1 MPHDGWPRSA
11 GQVGRFAVP
20 FAAAGRYD
28 SNSYAMAVFTYR
40 ATTATAQPV
49 TGTLVADSPRQ
60 AREQLHERGLV
71 VRSVAA
77 RSQQRPDAAPSAW
90 RARWARRRVAAKSV
104 GFTRDLATLLAVGVP
119 LADAVGTLAEQSA
132 GPFRSVLLQLQDR
145 VASGA
150 SLATALAEQPG
161 AFDDLDVALADVGE
175 AAGNLDAVLDRLAEF
190 KEARSAARNRVGTAL
205 IYPAIVFVV
214 AVGVSVLLMTFVVPK
229 LLAPLVESG
238 QPIPP
243 VTRVVKAASDALV
256 AYWWAGLIGLGAA
269 IAAASYVLG
278 TPRGRAAADAVLLR
292 LPLLGDASRKQA
304 IARVALVLAVLL
316 RSGIVF
322 VRAVEIAA
330 RTTPSG
336 VLRDAL
342 GQLAAAVTGGAD
354 VADAVRGSGAF
365 PPMVVQMFAV
375 GQQSGRLE
383 DMLDRLAADYD
394 RQVRTLTARLTAVLE
409 PALILL
415 LVALVGTIALAT
427 LLPMLEAADAF

>member
-1 MPHDGWPRSA
+1 
-11 GQVGRFAVP
+11 
-20 FAAAGRYD
+20 
-28 SNSYAMAVFTYR
+28 MAVFTYR
-40 ATTATAQPV
+40 ATTPTAQPV
-49 TGTLVADSPRQ
+49 SGTLVADTPRQ
-60 AREQLHERGLV
+60 AREQLQDRGLL
-71 VRSVAA
+71 VRSVV
-77 RSQQRPDAAPSAW
+77 QRPQRTAAASAW
-90 RARWARRRVAAKSV
+90 RDRWGRRRLSPRAV

-119 LADAVGTLAEQSA
+119 LADAVGTLAEQTS

-150 SLATALAEQPG
+150 SLASALAEQPG

-175 AAGNLDAVLDRLAEF
+175 AAGNLDVVLDRLAEF
-190 KEARSAARNRVGTAL
+190 KEARAAVRNRVGTAL

-243 VTRVVKAASDALV
+243 VTRLVKAASDALV
-256 AYWWAGLIGLGAA
+256 ADWWAGALA
-269 IAAASYVLG
+269 IVTFTAAASYALG
-278 TPRGRAAADAVLLR
+278 TPRGRAAWDRAVLR
-292 LPLLGDASRKQA
+292 VPLLGDAARKQA
-304 IARVALVLAVLL
+304 IARLALVLAVLL

-330 RTTPSG
+330 RTTSNG

-342 GQLAAAVTGGAD
+342 ARLAAAVTTGAD
-354 VADAVRGSGAF
+354 VAEAVRSSGAF

-394 RQVRTLTARLTAVLE
+394 RQVRTLTARLTAILE

-415 LVALVGTIALAT
+415 LVVLVGTIALAT

>member
-1 MPHDGWPRSA
+1 
-11 GQVGRFAVP
+11 
-20 FAAAGRYD
+20 
-28 SNSYAMAVFTYR
+28 MAVFTYR
-40 ATTATAQPV
+40 ATTPAARPV
-49 TGTLVADSPRQ
+49 SGTLVADTPRQ
-60 AREQLHERGLV
+60 AREQLQDRGLL
-71 VRSVAA
+71 VRSVVQRRQ
-77 RSQQRPDAAPSAW
+77 RSDTTSAW
-90 RARWARRRVAAKSV
+90 RDRWMRRRLSARAV

-119 LADAVGTLAEQSA
+119 LADAVGTLAEQA
-132 GPFRSVLLQLQDR
+132 TGPFRSVLLQLQDR

-150 SLATALAEQPG
+150 SLASALAEQPG

-175 AAGNLDAVLDRLAEF
+175 AAGNLDVVLDRLAEF
-190 KEARSAARNRVGTAL
+190 KEARAAVRNRVGTAL

-243 VTRVVKAASDALV
+243 VTRLVKAASDGLV
-256 AYWWAGLIGLGAA
+256 AYWWAGALA
-269 IAAASYVLG
+269 IATFTAAASYALG
-278 TPRGRAAADAVLLR
+278 TTPGRAAWDRAVLR
-292 LPLLGDASRKQA
+292 VPLLGDAARKQA
-304 IARVALVLAVLL
+304 IARLALVLAVLL

-330 RTTPSG
+330 QTTPNG

-342 GQLAAAVTGGAD
+342 ARLAAAVTTGAD
-354 VADAVRGSGAF
+354 VAEAVRSSGAF

-415 LVALVGTIALAT
+415 LVVLVGTIALAT

>member
-1 MPHDGWPRSA
+1 
-11 GQVGRFAVP
+11 
-20 FAAAGRYD
+20 
-28 SNSYAMAVFTYR
+28 MAVFTYR
-40 ATTATAQPV
+40 ATTAAADPV
-49 TGTLVADSPRQ
+49 TGTLVADTPRQ
-60 AREQLHERGLV
+60 AREQLHGRGLT
-71 VRSVAA
+71 VRSVTPRAA
-77 RSQQRPDAAPSAW
+77 RADAPSAW
-90 RARWARRRVAAKSV
+90 RAGWGRRRLSARSV
-104 GFTRDLATLLAVGVP
+104 GFIRDLATLLAVGVP
-119 LADAVGTLAEQSA
+119 LADAIGTLGEQTA

-161 AFDDLDVALADVGE
+161 AFDPLDVALADVGE
-175 AAGNLDAVLDRLAEF
+175 AAGHLDAVLDRLAEF

-256 AYWWAGLIGLGAA
+256 AYWWAGLAGVAA
-269 IAAASYVLG
+269 VAVAAGYALSTPAGRSARDRLVLS
-278 TPRGRAAADAVLLR
+278 V
-292 LPLLGDASRKQA
+292 PLLGDAARKQA
-304 IARVALVLAVLL
+304 IARLALVLAVLL

-330 RTTPSG
+330 RTTPNG

-342 GQLAAAVTGGAD
+342 GRLAAAVTTGTD
-354 VADAVRGSGAF
+354 VAEAVRGSGAF

-394 RQVRTLTARLTAVLE
+394 RQVRTLTSRLTAVLE

>member
-1 MPHDGWPRSA
+1 
-11 GQVGRFAVP
+11 
-20 FAAAGRYD
+20 
-28 SNSYAMAVFTYR
+28 MAVFTYR
-40 ATTATAQPV
+40 ATTAAAQAV
-49 TGTLVADSPRQ
+49 SGTLVADTPRQ
-60 AREQLHERGLV
+60 AREQLQDRGLT
-71 VRSVAA
+71 VRSVVPKPQRGAA
-77 RSQQRPDAAPSAW
+77 TAAW
-90 RARWARRRVAAKSV
+90 RARWGRRRLSGRSV

-150 SLATALAEQPG
+150 SLATALAEQPA
-161 AFDDLDVALADVGE
+161 AFDDLDAALADVGE
-175 AAGNLDAVLDRLAEF
+175 AAGNLDVVLDRLAEF
-190 KEARSAARNRVGTAL
+190 KEARSAVRNRVGTAL
-205 IYPAIVFVV
+205 IYPGIVFVV

-243 VTRVVKAASDALV
+243 ITRAVKAASDALV
-256 AYWWAGLIGLGAA
+256 QYWWAGLLGIATIATAA
-269 IAAASYVLG
+269 GYALG
-278 TPRGRAAADAVLLR
+278 TPRGRAAWDRFVLR
-292 LPLLGDASRKQA
+292 VPLLGDAARKQA
-304 IARVALVLAVLL
+304 IARLALVLAVLL

-330 RTTPSG
+330 RTTSND

-342 GQLAAAVTGGAD
+342 AKLAVAVTSGSD
-354 VADAVRGSGAF
+354 VADAVRSSGAF

-394 RQVRTLTARLTAVLE
+394 RQVRTLTSRLTAVLE

-415 LVALVGTIALAT
+415 LVALVGSIALAT

>member
-1 MPHDGWPRSA
+1 
-11 GQVGRFAVP
+11 
-20 FAAAGRYD
+20 
-28 SNSYAMAVFTYR
+28 MAVFAYR
-40 ATTATAQPV
+40 ATTAAAVPV
-49 TGTLVADSPRQ
+49 TGTLVADTPRA
-60 AREQLHERGLV
+60 AREQLHERGLT
-71 VRSVAA
+71 VRSVVPKPQRGAA
-77 RSQQRPDAAPSAW
+77 SSAW
-90 RARWARRRVAAKSV
+90 RARWGRRRLATRSV

-119 LADAVGTLAEQSA
+119 LADAVGTLAEQA
-132 GPFRSVLLQLQDR
+132 TGPFRSVLLQLQDR

-190 KEARSAARNRVGTAL
+190 KEARSAVRNRVGTAL

-214 AVGVSVLLMTFVVPK
+214 AVSVSVLLMTFVVPK

-256 AYWWAGLIGLGAA
+256 QYWWAGLAA
-269 IAAASYVLG
+269 IATVAAVVGYALG
-278 TPRGRAAADAVLLR
+278 TPRGRAVWDRLVLR
-292 LPLLGDASRKQA
+292 VPLLGDAARKQA
-304 IARVALVLAVLL
+304 IARLALVLAVLL

-322 VRAVEIAA
+322 VRALEIAG
-330 RTTPSG
+330 RTTSNG

-342 GQLAAAVTGGAD
+342 ARCAAAVTSGTD
-354 VADAVRGSGAF
+354 VAEAVRGSGAF

-394 RQVRTLTARLTAVLE
+394 RQVRTLTTRLTTILE

-415 LVALVGTIALAT
+415 LVALVGSIALAT

>member
-1 MPHDGWPRSA
+1 M
-11 GQVGRFAVP
+11 
-20 FAAAGRYD
+20 
-28 SNSYAMAVFTYR
+28 
-40 ATTATAQPV
+40 
-49 TGTLVADSPRQ
+49 
-60 AREQLHERGLV
+60 
-71 VRSVAA
+71 
-77 RSQQRPDAAPSAW
+77 
-90 RARWARRRVAAKSV
+90 
-104 GFTRDLATLLAVGVP
+104 
-119 LADAVGTLAEQSA
+119 
-132 GPFRSVLLQLQDR
+132 QDR

-150 SLATALAEQPG
+150 SLATALAEQPA
-161 AFDDLDVALADVGE
+161 AFDPLDVALADVGE
-175 AAGNLDAVLDRLAEF
+175 AAGHLDAVLDRLAEF

-243 VTRVVKAASDALV
+243 VTRLVKAASDALV
-256 AYWWAGLIGLGAA
+256 AYWWAGLIAVAA
-269 IAAASYVLG
+269 VAAAVGYALSTAAGRVARDRLVLS
-278 TPRGRAAADAVLLR
+278 V
-292 LPLLGDASRKQA
+292 PLLGDAARKQA
-304 IARVALVLAVLL
+304 IARLALVLAVLL

-330 RTTPSG
+330 RTTPNG

-342 GQLAAAVTGGAD
+342 GRLAAAVTTGTD
-354 VADAVRGSGAF
+354 VAEAVRGSGAF